1 MSSLCSATPVKI
13 SRLST
18 TSFARRRIINP
29 LSISLCLRRTYV
41 YVLQRPKNL
50 ISLGTLK
57 DNAKATKESFYYYSV
72 NVLAVD
78 LPRARVKLAVE
89 VRKVK
94 KLEVNN
100 SKVWAPLN
108 LDRLQ
113 HWINIGRIDPT
124 KPITMREL
132 LDSRCVHGVKDGVKL
147 LSEGA
152 QHFTTPVTIEVA
164 RASRSAIKAI
174 EKVGGDVT
182 CRYFNRLSLR
192 ATLMPEKF
200 WKIPKFADPVK
211 AKDKEW
217 YSNTKNSGYL
227 AKRLLEVTNS

>member
-13 SRLST
+13 SQLLT

-41 YVLQRPKNL
+41 YILQRPKNL

-57 DNAKATKESFYYYSV
+57 NNAKATKEHKRIGRGPASGWGKTCSRGQKGQKARSKVRRGFMGGQTPITRAFPKRGFY
-72 NVLAVD
+72 NL
-78 LPRARVKLAVE
+78 
-89 VRKVK
+89 
-94 KLEVNN
+94 N
-100 SKVWAPLN
+100 SKVWIPLN

-113 HWINIGRIDPT
+113 HWINTGRIDPT

-132 LDSRCVHGVKDGVKL
+132 LDSRCVHGVKDSVKL

-152 QHFTTPVTIEVA
+152 QYFTTPVTIEVA

-174 EKVGGDVT
+174 KKVSGDVT
-182 CRYFNRLSLR
+182 CRYFNRLSLK
-192 ATLMPEKF
+192 ATLMPKKF
-200 WKIPKFADPVK
+200 WKISKFADPVK
-211 AKDKEW
+211 
-217 YSNTKNSGYL
+217 TKN
-227 AKRLLEVTNS
+227 K